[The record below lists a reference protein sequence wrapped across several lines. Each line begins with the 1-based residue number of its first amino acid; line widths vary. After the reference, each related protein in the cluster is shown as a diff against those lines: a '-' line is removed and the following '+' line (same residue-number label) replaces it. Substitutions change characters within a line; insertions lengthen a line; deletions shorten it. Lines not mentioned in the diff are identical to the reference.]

1 MKKLL
6 FILFVFVAAM
16 SLSSFEIDYDDLIN
30 LQKESLTRTALQ
42 NSRHYFDPIVN
53 EVYPNYLTMPMLYSM
68 FNCTSVHQENIDST
82 GTWATIANTFIEY
95 SGDSVTRV
103 SMSYNYGTQQ
113 ISVVYDVV
121 WAGGQISYIEM
132 SMDMAGTPMVMGR
145 ESYTWVTEGISTC
158 SVQVPDMINGGWV
171 DSQLWTY
178 TYNGSELTEVLIQE
192 YGWDR
197 PEDSEKYVLTWAGG
211 HVSTMTLYWYDGSA
225 WQNDENELFTYDGD
239 NMTVEI
245 DQYWESGTWMNEDKT
260 EYIYNGNK
268 PMSWDDF
275 SWDMT
280 DWYNDSRGTI
290 TYNNDD
296 KPSVFLSQ
304 ELIDDSARE
313 WVDSGRLTY
322 GYGVGIS
329 DNNSPIPVTNLK
341 CYPNPFNPQTALEFS
356 IPTES
361 NVELSVYN
369 VKGQKVSTIE
379 NKLYSRG
386 THKITW
392 NANKQA
398 SGIYFAIL
406 KTKFGISRQKL
417 VLLK

>member
-53 EVYPNYLTMPMLYSM
+53 EVYPTYLTMPMLYSM
-68 FNCTSVHQENIDST
+68 FNCTSVHQEYIDST
-82 GTWATIANTFIEY
+82 GTWATVGSTTIEY
-95 SGDSVTRV
+95 NGEGVSRV
-103 SMSYNYGTQQ
+103 NMTYNYGGQPVTV
-113 ISVVYDVV
+113 SYNVV
-121 WAGGQISYIEM
+121 WAGGQISHIEM
-132 SMDMAGTPMVMGR
+132 SMDYMGSPTVIGR
-145 ESYTWVTEGISTC
+145 ESYTWVTEGISSC
-158 SVQVPDMINGGWV
+158 LVQVPDMINGGWV
-171 DSQLWTY
+171 DSQQWTY

-304 ELIDDSARE
+304 ELVDTASRE

-329 DNNSPIPVTNLK
+329 ENTVPVFKTNLK

-356 IPTES
+356 LPTES
-361 NVELSVYN
+361 NVEISIYN
-369 VKGQKVSTIE
+369 IKGQKVVSLE
-379 NKLYSRG
+379 NKPYSKG
-386 THKITW
+386 THKIIW
-392 NANKQA
+392 NADKQA